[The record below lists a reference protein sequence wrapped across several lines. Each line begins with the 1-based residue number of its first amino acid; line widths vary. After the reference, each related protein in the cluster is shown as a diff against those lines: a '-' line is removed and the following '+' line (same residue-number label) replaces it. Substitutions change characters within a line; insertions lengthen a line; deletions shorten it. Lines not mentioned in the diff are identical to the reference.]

1 NPPPAGGGA
10 RAPPRPPPPPAA
22 NEPVGTTTSRAKLGE
37 LIFAALALA
46 LGIFTFAGAFS
57 IRLPGAGTQ
66 VGPRVFPFLVG
77 TILVISAAAVLIG
90 VLRGRLADV
99 EEGEDVDANAK
110 TDWITLA
117 KITAF
122 VVAHIA
128 LIEVI
133 GWPFAA
139 AVLFGGV
146 AWSLGAKR
154 WWAALLIGL
163 ALGLVVYILFG
174 GVLGLSLPSGPL
186 LTWLDPLLRTLRG

>member
-1 NPPPAGGGA
+1 MSSPSTGASGTGPA
-10 RAPPRPPPPPAA
+10 RPTAGDVPAA
-22 NEPVGTTTSRAKLGE
+22 SPAPRSKLGE
-37 LIFAALALA
+37 YIFAALALA
-46 LGIFTFAGAFS
+46 LGIFVFVGAFS
-57 IRLPGAGTQ
+57 IRVPGAGTQ

-77 TILVISAAAVLIG
+77 TILIVSAAMVVVDVI
-90 VLRGRLADV
+90 RGRLADL
-99 EEGEDVDANAK
+99 EEGEDIDSAAK

-128 LIEVI
+128 LIELI

-154 WWAALLIGL
+154 WWMALVIGL
-163 ALGLVVYILFG
+163 ALGLVIYVLFG
-174 GVLGLSLPSGPL
+174 GLLGLSLPSGPL
-186 LTWLDPLLRTLRG
+186 LTWLDPLLATLRG

>member
-1 NPPPAGGGA
+1 MSTPSASGADAAGTTVGGA
-10 RAPPRPPPPPAA
+10 
-22 NEPVGTTTSRAKLGE
+22 GTTGAPRSKLGE
-37 LIFAALALA
+37 YVFAALALA
-46 LGIFTFAGAFS
+46 LGVFVFVGAFS
-57 IRLPGAGTQ
+57 IRLPATGTQ

-77 TILVISAAAVLIG
+77 TILVVSAAMVLVGI
-90 VLRGRLADV
+90 VRGRLADL
-99 EEGEDVDANAK
+99 EEGEDIDAHAK

-117 KITAF
+117 KIVAF

-128 LIEVI
+128 LIEVV

-139 AVLFGGV
+139 AILFGGV

-163 ALGLVVYILFG
+163 ALGLVVYVLFG
-174 GVLGLSLPSGPL
+174 GLLGLSLPSGPA

>member
-1 NPPPAGGGA
+1 MSSPSTGVPGNGQAHPATGNDPVA
-10 RAPPRPPPPPAA
+10 APAA
-22 NEPVGTTTSRAKLGE
+22 RSKLGE
-37 LIFAALALA
+37 YIFAALALA
-46 LGIFTFAGAFS
+46 LGIFVFAGAFA
-57 IRLPGAGTQ
+57 IRVPGAGTQ

-77 TILVISAAAVLIG
+77 TILIVSAAMV
-90 VLRGRLADV
+90 VVDVFRGKLADL
-99 EEGEDVDANAK
+99 EEGEDIDSAAK

-154 WWAALLIGL
+154 WWMALVIGL
-163 ALGLVVYILFG
+163 VLGLIIFILFG
-174 GVLGLSLPSGPL
+174 GLLGLSLPSGPL
-186 LTWLDPLLRTLRG
+186 LTWLNPLLATLRG

>member
-1 NPPPAGGGA
+1 MSTPSTGASGTSPARPPAGDEPAGA
-10 RAPPRPPPPPAA
+10 SAPR
-22 NEPVGTTTSRAKLGE
+22 SKLGE
-37 LIFAALALA
+37 ILFAALALA

-90 VLRGRLADV
+90 VLRGRLAEV
-99 EEGEDVDANAK
+99 EEGEDVDAHAK

-154 WWAALLIGL
+154 WWVALLIGL
-163 ALGLVVYILFG
+163 ALGFIVYILFG
-174 GVLGLSLPSGPL
+174 GLLGLSLPSGPL